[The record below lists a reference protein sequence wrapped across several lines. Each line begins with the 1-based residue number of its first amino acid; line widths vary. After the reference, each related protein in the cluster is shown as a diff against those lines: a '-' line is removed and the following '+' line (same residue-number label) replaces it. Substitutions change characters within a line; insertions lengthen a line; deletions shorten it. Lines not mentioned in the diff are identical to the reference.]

1 MAFPGRNFRSVY
13 FNRMVF
19 YLLPV
24 ALLFTSPVFAGNN
37 LTDSLLPPK
46 LAVHLFSDPIVSSDS
61 TSVIP
66 FTRAGN
72 LILIQARADSIVGNF
87 ILDTG
92 APNLVLNMTYFRSYA
107 AITSSDQEQTG
118 LSGSAS
124 SRVQVHIDE
133 FSFGNIRYNR
143 VDADLTNLGQIENSK
158 GVKILGLLGLQ
169 LFRQFELIIDYE
181 KSLIYLHL
189 ISKKETKTYKSEL
202 LNDTSAYSIVPF
214 EIRDN
219 KIITKLEIAGKK
231 LRFIIDCGAETNLLD
246 SRLPDNIFENVE
258 IGRRVILRGADDKKT
273 EALYG
278 NLNNMMIGNQQIS
291 SLPILITNL
300 QKSCLSYISCTDGI
314 LGFDFLSLHKIGFNF
329 VKRKMY
335 IWK

>member
-1 MAFPGRNFRSVY
+1 MAFAGRNFRSVY
-13 FNRMVF
+13 FTRLVVF
-19 YLLPV
+19 LLPI
-24 ALLFTSPVFAGNN
+24 ALLFASPVLSRSNIS
-37 LTDSLLPPK
+37 DSLLPQIH
-46 LAVHLFSDPIVSSDS
+46 AVHLFSDPIVSSDS

-92 APNLVLNMTYFRSYA
+92 APNLVLNMTYFRSYST
-107 AITSSDQEQTG
+107 INSSDQEQTG

-124 SRVQVHIDE
+124 NRIQIQIDE
-133 FSFGNIRYNR
+133 FSFGNIKYNR
-143 VDADLTNLGQIENSK
+143 VEADLTNLGQIENSK
-158 GVKILGLLGLQ
+158 GVKILGLLGIQ

-189 ISKKETKTYKSEL
+189 ISKKEAKTYKSEL
-202 LNDTSAYSIVPF
+202 LNDTSAYSVIPF
-214 EIRDN
+214 DITDN
-219 KIITKLEIAGKK
+219 KIITKLEIGGKK

-246 SRLPDNIFENVE
+246 SRLPNNIFENVE

-278 NLNNMMIGNQQIS
+278 NLKNMKIGNQQVS